1 MSRRDPLLFRIKENT
16 YLRAFVYTSL
26 VAGITTSLVLEY
38 RLVNPYGTY
47 VERAEDM
54 DEQQKY
60 PHLTALVQ
68 TFAVAFGVW
77 LTTLCILQ
85 VLFDLGGSLVL
96 F

>member
-1 MSRRDPLLFRIKENT
+1 
-16 YLRAFVYTSL
+16 
-26 VAGITTSLVLEY
+26 
-38 RLVNPYGTY
+38 
-47 VERAEDM
+47 M